1 VSDAE
6 TPAGSL
12 TLSANSDNLAVVPLS
27 GIAFGGSGGN
37 RTVTVT
43 PAVGQAGVVNITI
56 TVNDG
61 TDSSSTTF
69 QLTVAPKPSPPGNL
83 HIASQ

>member
-1 VSDAE
+1 
-6 TPAGSL
+6 
-12 TLSANSDNLAVVPLS
+12 VPLS
-27 GIAFGGSGGN
+27 GILLGASGGS

-43 PAVGQAGVVNITI
+43 PASGQTGVANITI

-69 QLTVAPKPSPPGNL
+69 QLTVAPKPAAPGNFHL
-83 HIASQ
+83 VSQ